1 MKMDKKNKNKN
12 EEVNAEEEGIA
23 GEISGDETCEDQ
35 AQVEIAALTE
45 LSALY
50 MNKIKQ
56 QAAEFENYRNRTARE
71 MGQMHDKG
79 VREAILAILPVVDN
93 FALALKI
100 ENAEGQ
106 EGFAAGMRM
115 IQNQL
120 LSAMEGLGVTRIEAI
135 GQEFDINYHAAVSHI
150 KDENVGKNQVVEE
163 LLAGYIYKGTVI
175 RHAMVVVAN

>member
-1 MKMDKKNKNKN
+1 MDKKNRNKN
-12 EEVNAEEEGIA
+12 EEVNTDEECVA
-23 GEISGDETCEDQ
+23 GEILGDETCDDQ
-35 AQVEIAALTE
+35 VHAEIAALTE
-45 LSALY
+45 LSTLY

-56 QAAEFENYRNRTARE
+56 QAAEFENYRNRTAKE
-71 MGQMHDKG
+71 MSQMYDKG

-100 ENAEGQ
+100 ENAESQ

-120 LSAMEGLGVTRIEAI
+120 LSAMEGLGVTRIEAV
-135 GQEFDINYHAAVSHI
+135 GRGFDINYHAAVSHVE
-150 KDENVGKNQVVEE
+150 DENVGKNQVVEE
-163 LLAGYIYKGTVI
+163 LLAGYIYKGSVI